1 MVEIGDSFHPWEQWW
16 PVSEGE
22 ELFLLDDDNCLLDN
36 FLVKA
41 DASFTWPPESFEARP
56 SSNSS
61 ETCLKPKKRKY
72 VPLIGEARERRN
84 ARRRLGIR
92 RIRLPKEDL
101 RRNLPTMIA
110 NVTNSGDKSLLETF
124 LQRYCRP
131 DVHMIDFSPKVDM
144 CDEAF
149 SYVSFIQGVQQMARY
164 LSSFSIFFPDIS
176 IQIQGSE
183 LRLRADG
190 SCVIITKMVF
200 SGTLL
205 FRLPIDDVHQRMKRL
220 LDQGNTVVKE
230 SKERLIAKGPQAE
243 EVTSLIRQCCSL
255 WGSWEEVELAVMP
268 KPVDVSTAGFIVMHL
283 DEIGAVQS
291 LDMFD
296 NVAPENFIYSP
307 NEEL

>member
-1 MVEIGDSFHPWEQWW
+1 M
-16 PVSEGE
+16 
-22 ELFLLDDDNCLLDN
+22 
-36 FLVKA
+36 
-41 DASFTWPPESFEARP
+41 RP
-56 SSNSS
+56 SSDTS

-72 VPLIGEARERRN
+72 VPLMGEARERRN

-92 RIRLPKEDL
+92 RIRLPKDDL

-110 NVTNSGDKSLLETF
+110 NVTNCGDKRLLETF

-149 SYVSFIQGVQQMARY
+149 SYVSVVQGVQQIVQY
-164 LSSFSIFFPDIS
+164 LSSISIYFPDNS
-176 IQIQGSE
+176 FQVQDSE

-190 SCVIITKMVF
+190 SCVVITKMVF

-205 FRLPIDDVHQRMKRL
+205 FRPPFDEVHQRMKRL

-243 EVTSLIRQCCSL
+243 EVTSLIRQCGSM
-255 WGSWEEVELAVMP
+255 WGSWEEVELAFMP
-268 KPVDVSTAGFIVMHL
+268 NPVDISTAGFIVMHL
-283 DEIGAVQS
+283 DENGAVQC

-296 NVAPENFIYSP
+296 NVAPENFIHPS
-307 NEEL
+307 NE